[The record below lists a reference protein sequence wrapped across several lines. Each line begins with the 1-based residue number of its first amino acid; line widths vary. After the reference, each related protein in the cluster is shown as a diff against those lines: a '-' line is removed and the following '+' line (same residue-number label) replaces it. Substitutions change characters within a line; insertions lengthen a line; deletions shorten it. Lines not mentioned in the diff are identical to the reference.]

1 MRAKVPLTF
10 PSHQGLILPI
20 WRRWPA
26 YFDVTALCVGAAMP
40 DIVDGLIGTCRGY
53 LGQGY
58 GHTLIGLF
66 LPCLPG
72 GLILT
77 WLARILGK
85 RTLKLSPLKSALP
98 TWVKRFEGHVIELPN
113 HTSFSSSRFGGLLFW
128 SFSVCI
134 GAFSHLFFDLISH
147 RSLVWFYPWYENHQ
161 IFPSWWY
168 VKWAGISLPFYRT
181 PYPLGPHALAWIM
194 LTIIGAVL
202 FFRLLSCE

>member
-1 MRAKVPLTF
+1 MPLTF

-20 WRRWPA
+20 WRKWPA
-26 YFDVTALCVGAAMP
+26 YFDGMALCIGAAMP
-40 DIVDGLIGTCRGY
+40 DVVDGLIGTCRGY

-66 LPCLPG
+66 LLCLPG

-85 RTLKLSPLKSALP
+85 RALKLLLLGSAL
-98 TWVKRFEGHVIELPN
+98 TAWVKKFERDIELLDHAP
-113 HTSFSSSRFGGLLFW
+113 SQSPRFGRLLFW

-147 RSLVWFYPWYENHQ
+147 GSLVWFYPWYENHQ

-168 VKWAGISLPFYRT
+168 VRWADIPLPFYKT
-181 PYPLGPHALAWIM
+181 PYPLGPHALVWTM
-194 LTIIGAVL
+194 LTIIGAIL
-202 FFRLLSCE
+202 FFWLLFRG